1 MRTAAAG
8 RQFHAQVRNDD
19 SMIDHWMLTCLHKP
33 EHEFGLHI
41 CFQHDL
47 GQAHRYML

>member
-47 GQAHRYML
+47 GHAHRYML